1 MAELTPEEKEAYRAE
16 LRRRVQFSLMESQRA
31 AERAAMTHQR
41 RPDEP
46 VSNVPTA
53 MMMTSDGMRPVPP
66 ALRMLMAAGAGTQD
80 ILANV
85 GEMTGMISPEQY
97 RETREANLPFRQ
109 QSPVGAFI
117 GETATTSLPSMAVGG
132 PAATLGRFAGINP
145 AFTRSV
151 TESGLSGALTSEPE
165 KRREGAF
172 YGATTGL
179 AVPLAGGATSRM
191 VRGLDMTP
199 SARMLT
205 QRGVTLTPGQ
215 LDPTSNW
222 AMLEESMQRFPLV
235 GPKVTYARQR
245 GMTEA
250 QTLVAQEAA
259 PPGYTV
265 TPTDN
270 VNELAD
276 QVVNAYNEAYKIGK
290 GYPMRPV
297 IMQAGR
303 DTPLSSALRV
313 PSNAVAGDEAIQ
325 YADKFLKEQLSFI
338 QKKGKQLTSDD
349 LFQVRSNIRKEIRDI
364 NKSQQ
369 APFKAADLLE
379 AAENRLEAAIQ
390 SQLPDDVLAAVSAID
405 AQYGKYKTF
414 ERAIN
419 RAADRQ
425 EGFTPAQFA
434 QSIRETTSSPM
445 TYATGGGR
453 MRELSQ
459 AFSETFPGRQPQ
471 TGASLVSTPFAAG
484 AAVLGLPAYGLPL
497 TRADAP
503 LYSGVR
509 RLVGGGTQAQRSV
522 QDAVAE
528 FERRFGRR
536 LSPQERQ
543 NLISVIRSGAGVYGA
558 QERPIE
564 GAFTGSS
571 GGLLE

>member
-16 LRRRVQFSLMESQRA
+16 LRRRAQSSLMESQRA

-97 RETREANLPFRQ
+97 RQTREANLPFRQ

-117 GETATTSLPSMAVGG
+117 GETATTALPSMALGG
-132 PAATLGRFAGINP
+132 PAATAGRFVGANP
-145 AFTRSV
+145 AVTRAV

-165 KRREGAF
+165 QRAEGTF

-179 AVPLAGGATSRM
+179 LVPTAGGVTSRAA
-191 VRGLDMTP
+191 RGLDMTP

-215 LDPTSNW
+215 FDPMSNW
-222 AMLEESMQRFPLV
+222 AMLEESMQRLPLL
-235 GPKVTYARQR
+235 GPKVAQARQR

-250 QTLVAQEAA
+250 QTVIAQEAA
-259 PPGYTV
+259 PPGFTV
-265 TPTDN
+265 KPTEN
-270 VNELAD
+270 VNDLAD
-276 QVVNAYNEAYKIGK
+276 QVVDAYNTAYQVGK
-290 GYPMRPV
+290 GYPMLPV
-297 IMQAGR
+297 IMQPGQNI
-303 DTPLSSALRV
+303 PLSNVLRV
-313 PSNAVAGDEAIQ
+313 PTNAVADDESIK
-325 YADKFLKEQLSFI
+325 YANRFLKNQLSLI
-338 QKKGKQLTSDD
+338 QKKGRNLTSDD
-349 LFQVRSNIRKEIRDI
+349 LFEVRSNIRKEVRKI
-364 NKSQQ
+364 NSRPN
-369 APFKAADLLE
+369 APFKAADLLDDAE
-379 AAENRLEAAIQ
+379 AQLQAAIQ
-390 SQLPDDVLAAVSAID
+390 SQLPPDVLTAVSAID
-405 AQYGKYKTF
+405 AQYGKYKTL

-419 RAADRQ
+419 RAADRP
-425 EGFTPAQFA
+425 EGFTPAEFA
-434 QSIRETTSSPM
+434 RSVRDTTTSGM

-453 MRELSQ
+453 MRDLSR
-459 AFSETFPGRQPQ
+459 ALSETFPGRQPQ
-471 TGASLVSTPFAAG
+471 TGASLPSTTVAAG
-484 AAVLGLPAYGLPL
+484 AGLLSFPMYGE
-497 TRADAP
+497 AP
-503 LYSGVR
+503 LYAGVR
-509 RLVGGGTQAQRSV
+509 RALGGGTQAQRSV

-558 QERPIE
+558 EERPIE
-564 GAFTGSS
+564 GAFTGSG
-571 GGLLE
+571 GGLFQ